1 MTPEKSGGKISS
13 LCKIFYSITRFRVL
27 FIISIYIPLTLAF
40 INVYEYELTAWSFV
54 IDILINISLFI
65 DIIIRFFSAYENK
78 RLKIID
84 DRNVRL

>member
-1 MTPEKSGGKISS
+1 MTPEKSSGKISS

-54 IDILINISLFI
+54 IDILINISLLI

>member
-1 MTPEKSGGKISS
+1 M
-13 LCKIFYSITRFRVL
+13 
-27 FIISIYIPLTLAF
+27 AF